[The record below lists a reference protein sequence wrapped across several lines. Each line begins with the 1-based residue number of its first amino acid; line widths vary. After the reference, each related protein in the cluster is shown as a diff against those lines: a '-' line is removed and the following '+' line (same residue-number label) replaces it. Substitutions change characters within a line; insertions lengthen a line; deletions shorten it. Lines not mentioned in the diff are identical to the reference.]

1 MGREKVCVL
10 GETGA
15 REKKSGERVLGEE
28 RESVC
33 VWGGIRVREWGE
45 SVR

>member
-28 RESVC
+28 RERECVC
-33 VWGGIRVREWGE
+33 VGWN
-45 SVR
+45 